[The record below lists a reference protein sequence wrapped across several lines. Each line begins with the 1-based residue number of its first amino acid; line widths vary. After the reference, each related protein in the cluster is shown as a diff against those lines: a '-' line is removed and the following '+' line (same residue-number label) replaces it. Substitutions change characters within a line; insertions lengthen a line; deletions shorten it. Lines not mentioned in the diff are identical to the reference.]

1 MAGHSKWKGI
11 KHKKAIVDAARG
23 KVFTKVIREITVA
36 ARMGG
41 GSPDANSRLR
51 LALVKAREANPP
63 KDRIDQ
69 AIKRGTGDLP
79 GVIYEEQLM
88 EAYGPGGVAI
98 LVEILTDNKNRTAP
112 EMRSILTKHGGN
124 SAGAGAVSWMFQKK
138 GIITVPMQGQSE
150 DTLMEIALE
159 AGADD
164 LTVDGGVATIAAP
177 PQALEPVKQA
187 LAAKKIPVESADLTM
202 VPSTNVRV
210 DNPDTAKQ
218 LLALLDALEEQ
229 DDSQHVYANFEIP
242 DELLAQLQES

>member
-41 GSPDANSRLR
+41 GSPEANSRLR
-51 LALVKAREANPP
+51 LALVKAREANLP

-79 GVIYEEQLM
+79 GVTYEEQLM

-124 SAGAGAVSWMFQKK
+124 PAGAGAVSWMFQKK
-138 GIITVPMQGQSE
+138 GLITVPMQGQNE
-150 DTLMEIALE
+150 ETLMEVSLE
-159 AGADD
+159 AGAED
-164 LTVDGGVATIAAP
+164 LKVEAGTATISAAP
-177 PQALEPVKQA
+177 QAFEAVKQA
-187 LAAKKIPVESADLTM
+187 LATKKIPVEAAELTM

-210 DNPDTAKQ
+210 DNADTARQ

-242 DELLAQLQES
+242 DELLAQLET